1 MYVQKFLTL
10 KEMTLN
16 ERWSL
21 KGKTIDGEECKLFQI
36 AYDNQLT
43 WWLPL
48 VFKLF
53 YIILL
58 GLELFSTT
66 TKIRLICIGVKT
78 LLKNYF
84 ISNIEKSLYNHK
96 LASNAYRGECGGT

>member
-10 KEMTLN
+10 KEMILN

-58 GLELFSTT
+58 
-66 TKIRLICIGVKT
+66 RL
-78 LLKNYF
+78 
-84 ISNIEKSLYNHK
+84 
-96 LASNAYRGECGGT
+96 

>member
-1 MYVQKFLTL
+1 MYVQNFLTL

-36 AYDNQLT
+36 AWQSTNLMASSSFQ
-43 WWLPL
+43 
-48 VFKLF
+48 
-53 YIILL
+53 IILYNFI
-58 GLELFSTT
+58 G
-66 TKIRLICIGVKT
+66 IRIIWLICIGVKT
-78 LLKNYF
+78 FLKNYF